1 MQKDEIPTIDLLQKC
16 FLQEGEKGKGY
27 KGKGTFA
34 VPFPPPLIPRAGWFH
49 TKKEKY
55 ISLDF
60 SCTTIDFDPSPNLSP
75 LASACR

>member
-1 MQKDEIPTIDLLQKC
+1 MWIVLQYGSVKG
-16 FLQEGEKGKGY
+16 EGGAPSRDKGQ
-27 KGKGTFA
+27 
-34 VPFPPPLIPRAGWFH
+34 AGWFH

-75 LASACR
+75 KRREALKLSFIFSLLV